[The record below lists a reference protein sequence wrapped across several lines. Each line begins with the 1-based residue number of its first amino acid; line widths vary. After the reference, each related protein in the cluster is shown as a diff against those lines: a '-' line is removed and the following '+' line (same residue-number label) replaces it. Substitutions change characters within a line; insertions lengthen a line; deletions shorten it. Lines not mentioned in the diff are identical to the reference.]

1 MMHLPKVTPAEL
13 LELPISELTLEDLEN
28 LQGAVVRPDMAH
40 SRTAK
45 DWGQFLGKSA
55 TNLGVAAKMY

>member
-1 MMHLPKVTPAEL
+1 MAIN
-13 LELPISELTLEDLEN
+13 IS
-28 LQGAVVRPDMAH
+28 VVRPDMAH

-45 DWGQFLGKSA
+45 DWGQFHGKSA